1 MYILTGLIAG
11 DEFHAT
17 IRTIPAVLSRAQSH
31 FFTGSLLLALESLR
45 GRNIVFRNLKP
56 KNVILDAQ
64 DSTRFWKESAS
75 PPFPIDLASSES
87 LVGMKVDTSSLKW
100 FASPH
105 LRCPRWCCF
114 VAISSLHL
122 WRCLR
127 FSYRQRDDIP
137 VWQQKHVPWRFWQS
151 PAEVPHF
158 QFIDSCAENYSIQ
171 PQRRRLFVM
180 SQRNVCYIV
189 FSSRHRA
196 QFDCTSSQTVARRI
210 VSSSRREGDC
220 SS

>member
-1 MYILTGLIAG
+1 MYILTGLITG
-11 DEFHAT
+11 GEFHAT

-45 GRNIVFRNLKP
+45 GRNIVFPNLKP
-56 KNVILDAQ
+56 KNVILDAH

-105 LRCPRWCCF
+105 LRCPCWCCF

-127 FSYRQRDDIP
+127 FSYRQCGGL
-137 VWQQKHVPWRFWQS
+137 
-151 PAEVPHF
+151 
-158 QFIDSCAENYSIQ
+158 SCEATETGTMAFLAVASGGCLI
-171 PQRRRLFVM
+171 
-180 SQRNVCYIV
+180 
-189 FSSRHRA
+189 FSSSTA
-196 QFDCTSSQTVARRI
+196 ARRI
-210 VSSSRREGDC
+210 IPSSRREGDC
-220 SS
+220 S